1 MSSPFDFAPSGSR
14 RAFLQ
19 AGIGLGALSLADL
32 LRAEAQSGIGASQ
45 KAVINIHLDGGPPH
59 QDMIDLK
66 PDAPVEIRGEFQ
78 PIATNISGISIS
90 ELLPRLATI
99 ADKLVFVRSLVGSA
113 GAHDAFQCQSGFLA
127 KDLQPMGGR
136 PAMGCVLSKLLG
148 STADIAPSFVDLM
161 QGRPLVRN
169 SARPGF
175 LGPSYQPFRPDLS
188 ALFRRELEP
197 GMVNELARRGENHA
211 VSLALNPALT
221 ADRLTNRTGLLG
233 ELDRYRREVDASG
246 MMDAMDRF
254 TQQAVGI
261 LTSGRFAEALDLSRE
276 DPQMLARYT
285 PQATGGDPG
294 GTSDEPIAARK
305 LLLARRLIEAGV
317 RCVSVSFSDFDTH
330 RGNFRRLRSLLPIV
344 DHAIH
349 ALVTDLEER
358 GRLQDVSI
366 VAWGEFGRTPKIN
379 SSDGGRDHWPG
390 VGMALLAGGGMRTG
404 QVIGSTDRLAAV
416 VRSRPV
422 HYQDVFATLY
432 HNLGL
437 DLSQVRLTDLT
448 GRPQHV
454 LDRGEVLREV
464 A

>member
-1 MSSPFDFAPSGSR
+1 
-14 RAFLQ
+14 
-19 AGIGLGALSLADL
+19 
-32 LRAEAQSGIGASQ
+32 
-45 KAVINIHLDGGPPH
+45 
-59 QDMIDLK
+59 
-66 PDAPVEIRGEFQ
+66 
-78 PIATNISGISIS
+78 
-90 ELLPRLATI
+90 
-99 ADKLVFVRSLVGSA
+99 
-113 GAHDAFQCQSGFLA
+113 
-127 KDLQPMGGR
+127 MGGR

-161 QGRPLVRN
+161 QGRPLVRY

-175 LGPSYQPFRPDLS
+175 LGPSFQPFRPDLS
-188 ALFRRELEP
+188 AMFRRELEP
-197 GMVNELARRGENHA
+197 GMVNELARRGENHS
-211 VSLALNPALT
+211 VSLALNPDLT
-221 ADRLTNRTGLLG
+221 AGRLTSRTALLG
-233 ELDRYRREVDASG
+233 EFDRFRREVDASG

-261 LTSGRFAEALDLSRE
+261 LTSGKFAEALDLGSE
-276 DPQMLARYT
+276 DPAMLARYT
-285 PQATGGDPG
+285 PQATVGDPG

-390 VGMALLAGGGMRTG
+390 VGMALLAGGGMRSG
-404 QVIGSTDRLAAV
+404 QVIGSTDSLAAV

-432 HNLGL
+432 HTLGL
-437 DLSQVRLTDLT
+437 DLSQGRLSDLT